1 MSIHVEQ
8 AIIHAI
14 SQDGEG
20 QLSCRLRP
28 QPLLNSQAVET
39 MLEELHQTYTT
50 KAGKG
55 FGHFGTHGEDGEANP
70 KFKDALTEYRSG
82 DLGFVEFSALA
93 GKLLQEELAKYDFSQ
108 GGFLLMSCYTH
119 MTSDYLYVSLLN
131 AKSSMTVLDDMEL
144 SQNTHLDLNNVQLA
158 ARIDL
163 TEWQADPDSVKY
175 ISFIRGRAGRK
186 VADFFLDFMGCVEG
200 VNTKA
205 QNKQLMNAVEDFVA
219 SSELTKDERQQCREK
234 VFEYC
239 AERCEIGADIQLKDL
254 ADELADSGMD
264 SFYDFAQGGDYEL
277 EEEFPGDKPTL
288 RQLKKF
294 SGTGGGVTLSF
305 DGQHLGERVIYDP
318 ISDSILIKGVPA
330 NLKDQLDRRLKG
342 GQ

>member
-1 MSIHVEQ
+1 MSINVEQ
-8 AIIHAI
+8 AIIHSI

-28 QPLLNSQAVET
+28 QPLLNSQAVEA

-55 FGHFGTHGEDGEANP
+55 FGHFGINGEDGEANT
-70 KFKDALTEYRSG
+70 KFEEALTTYRQG
-82 DLGFVEFSALA
+82 ELGFVEFSGIA
-93 GKLLQEELAKYDFSQ
+93 GKLLQEELAKYDFST
-108 GGFLLMSCYTH
+108 GGFLLLSCYTY
-119 MTSDYLYVSLLN
+119 MTSDYLFVSLLN

-163 TEWQADPDSVKY
+163 TEWQADPESKKY

-205 QNKQLMNAVEDFVA
+205 QNKSLMNAVEDFVGN
-219 SSELTKDERQQCREK
+219 SELTKDERQQARER
-234 VFEYC
+234 VFDYC
-239 AERCEIGADIQLKDL
+239 TERCDEGASIQIKDL
-254 ADELADSGMD
+254 ADELADQGMD
-264 SFYDFAQGGDYEL
+264 SFYDFAQGGNYEL

-318 ISDSILIKGVPA
+318 VSDTIIIKGVPA

-342 GQ
+342 E

>member
-1 MSIHVEQ
+1 MSINVEQ

-14 SQDGEG
+14 IQDNDGK
-20 QLSCRLRP
+20 LSCRLRP
-28 QPLLNSQAVET
+28 QPLLNGEAVEA

-55 FGHFGTHGEDGEANP
+55 YGYFGINGDDGEANIQ
-70 KFKDALTEYRSG
+70 FKQALIDYRFG
-82 DLGFVEFSALA
+82 ELGFVEFSGLA
-93 GKLLQEELAKYDFSQ
+93 VKLLQEELSKYDFSQ
-108 GGFLLMSCYTH
+108 GGFLLLACYTH
-119 MTSDYLYVSLLN
+119 MTSEYLYVSLLN

-144 SQNTHLDLNNVQLA
+144 SKNTHLDLNNVQLA

-163 TEWQADPDSVKY
+163 TEWQAEPESHKY

-234 VFEYC
+234 VFDYC
-239 AERCEIGADIQLKDL
+239 TERCDVGANIEIKDL
-254 ADELADSGMD
+254 ADELADSGMG
-264 SFYDFAQGGDYEL
+264 SFYDFAQTGDYGL
-277 EEEFPGDKPTL
+277 EDEFPGDKPTL

-305 DGQHLGERVIYDP
+305 DGAHLGERVIYDP
-318 ISDSILIKGVPA
+318 ISDTILIKGVPA

-342 GQ
+342 GH

>member
-1 MSIHVEQ
+1 MSINVEQ

-14 SQDGEG
+14 SQDGNG

-55 FGHFGTHGEDGEANP
+55 FGHFGINGEDGEANTQ
-70 KFKDALTEYRSG
+70 FETALHQYRHNE
-82 DLGFVEFSALA
+82 LGFVEFSGIA
-93 GKLLQEELAKYDFSQ
+93 GKLLQEELAKYDFSS
-108 GGFLLMSCYTH
+108 GGFLLLSCYTY
-119 MTSDYLYVSLLN
+119 MTSDFLFVSLLN

-144 SQNTHLDLNNVQLA
+144 TQNTHLDLSNIQLA

-163 TEWQADPDSVKY
+163 TEWQAEPDSKKY
-175 ISFIRGRAGRK
+175 ISFVRGRAGRK

-200 VNTKA
+200 INTKA
-205 QNKQLMNAVEDFVA
+205 QNKSLMNAVEDFVGA
-219 SSELTKDERQQCREK
+219 SELTKDERHAARER
-234 VFEYC
+234 VFDYC
-239 AERCEIGADIQLKDL
+239 SERCDEGEDLQIKDL
-254 ADELADSGMD
+254 TDELADQGMG
-264 SFYDFAQGGDYEL
+264 SFYDFAQAGSYEL
-277 EEEFPGDKPTL
+277 EEEFPVDKPTL

-294 SGTGGGVTLSF
+294 SGTGGGVTMSF
-305 DGQHLGERVIYDP
+305 DSQHLGERVIYDP
-318 ISDSILIKGVPA
+318 ISDTIMIKGVPA

-342 GQ
+342 E

>member
-1 MSIHVEQ
+1 MSINVEQ
-8 AIIHAI
+8 AIIHSI

-28 QPLLNSQAVET
+28 QPLLNSQAVEA

-55 FGHFGTHGEDGEANP
+55 FGHFGINGEDGEANT
-70 KFKDALTEYRSG
+70 KFEEALTTYRSG
-82 DLGFVEFSALA
+82 ELGFVEFSGIA
-93 GKLLQEELAKYDFSQ
+93 GKLLQEELAKYDFST
-108 GGFLLMSCYTH
+108 GGFLLLSCYTY
-119 MTSDYLYVSLLN
+119 MTSDYLFVSLLN

-163 TEWQADPDSVKY
+163 TEWQADPESKKY

-205 QNKQLMNAVEDFVA
+205 QNKSLMNAVEDFVGN
-219 SSELTKDERQQCREK
+219 SELTKDERQQARER
-234 VFEYC
+234 VFDYC
-239 AERCEIGADIQLKDL
+239 TERCDEGASIQIKDL
-254 ADELADSGMD
+254 ADELADQGMD
-264 SFYDFAQGGDYEL
+264 SFYDFAQGGNYEL

-318 ISDSILIKGVPA
+318 VSDTIIIKGVPA

-342 GQ
+342 E

>member
-8 AIIHAI
+8 AIIHEI

-20 QLSCRLRP
+20 QLACRLRP
-28 QPLLNSQAVET
+28 QPLLNGQAVEV
-39 MLEELHQTYTT
+39 MLEELHQTYSS

-55 FGHFGTHGEDGEANP
+55 FGYFGVPEDDGDANP
-70 KFKDALTEYRSG
+70 AFEEALTNYRSNEM
-82 DLGFVEFSALA
+82 GFVEFSSAA
-93 GKLLQEELAKYDFSQ
+93 VKLLQQELAKYDFSQ
-108 GGFLLMSCYTH
+108 GGFLLLSCYTSI
-119 MTSDYLYVSLLN
+119 TSDYLFVAMLN

-144 SQNTHLDLNNVQLA
+144 TQNNHLDLSNIQLA

-163 TEWQADPDSVKY
+163 TEWQADETSRKY

-200 VNTKA
+200 VNLKA
-205 QNKQLMNAVEDFVA
+205 QNKSLMVAVEDFVA
-219 SSELTKDERQQCREK
+219 SGELTKDERQQCRDK
-234 VFEYC
+234 VYDYC
-239 AERCEIGADIQLKDL
+239 TNQFDSGEDVQMKDL
-254 ADELADSGMD
+254 ADELADDGMD
-264 SFYDFAQGGDYEL
+264 SFYDFATGGEYEL
-277 EEEFPGDKPTL
+277 EEEFPADKSTL

-305 DGQHLGERVIYDP
+305 DSGHLGERVIYDP
-318 ISDSILIKGVPA
+318 ISDTIMIKGVPA

-342 GQ
+342 GN

>member
-1 MSIHVEQ
+1 MSINVEQ
-8 AIIHAI
+8 AIIHSI
-14 SQDGEG
+14 IQDGEG

-28 QPLLNSQAVET
+28 QPLLNSQAVEA

-55 FGHFGTHGEDGEANP
+55 FGHFGISGEDGEANT
-70 KFKDALTEYRSG
+70 KFEEALKTYRSG
-82 DLGFVEFSALA
+82 ELGFVEFSGIA
-93 GKLLQEELAKYDFSQ
+93 GKLLQEELAKYDFST
-108 GGFLLMSCYTH
+108 GGFLLLSCYTY
-119 MTSDYLYVSLLN
+119 MTSDYLFVSLLN

-163 TEWQADPDSVKY
+163 TEWQAEPESKKY

-205 QNKQLMNAVEDFVA
+205 QNKSLMNAVEDFVGN
-219 SSELTKDERQQCREK
+219 SELTKDERQQARER
-234 VFEYC
+234 VFDYC
-239 AERCEIGADIQLKDL
+239 TERCDEGASIQIKDL
-254 ADELADSGMD
+254 ADELADQGMD
-264 SFYDFAQGGDYEL
+264 SFYDFAQSGSYDL
-277 EEEFPGDKPTL
+277 AEEFPGDKPTL

-318 ISDSILIKGVPA
+318 VSDTIIIKGVPA

-342 GQ
+342 E

>member
-1 MSIHVEQ
+1 MSINVEQ
-8 AIIHAI
+8 AIIHSI

-28 QPLLNSQAVET
+28 QPLLNSQAVEA

-55 FGHFGTHGEDGEANP
+55 FGHFGINGEDGEANT
-70 KFKDALTEYRSG
+70 KFKEALTTYRAG
-82 DLGFVEFSALA
+82 ELGFVEFSGIA
-93 GKLLQEELAKYDFSQ
+93 GKLLQEELSKYDFST
-108 GGFLLMSCYTH
+108 GGFLLLSCYTY
-119 MTSDYLYVSLLN
+119 MTSDYLFVSLLN

-163 TEWQADPDSVKY
+163 TEWQADPDSKKY
-175 ISFIRGRAGRK
+175 ISFVRGRAGRK

-205 QNKQLMNAVEDFVA
+205 QNKSLMNAVEDFVGN
-219 SSELTKDERQQCREK
+219 SELTKDERQQARER
-234 VFEYC
+234 VFDYC
-239 AERCEIGADIQLKDL
+239 TERCDEGSSIQIKDL
-254 ADELADSGMD
+254 ADELADQGMD
-264 SFYDFAQGGDYEL
+264 SFYDFAQGGTYDL

-318 ISDSILIKGVPA
+318 VSDTIIIKGVPA

-342 GQ
+342 E

>member
-14 SQDGEG
+14 TQNGEG

-39 MLEELHQTYTT
+39 MLDELHQSYSS

-55 FGHFGTHGEDGEANP
+55 FGYFGVPGDDGEANP
-70 KFKDALTEYRSG
+70 AFKEALKSYRDG
-82 DLGFVEFSALA
+82 QQGFVEFSATA
-93 GKLLQEELAKYDFSQ
+93 SKLLQEELSKYDFSQ
-108 GGFLLMSCYTH
+108 GGFLLLACYTF
-119 MTSDYLYVSLLN
+119 MASDYLFVALLN

-144 SQNTHLDLNNVQLA
+144 SQNDHLDLNNIQLA

-163 TEWQADPDSVKY
+163 TEWQADSESRKY

-200 VNTKA
+200 VNP
-205 QNKQLMNAVEDFVA
+205 KQQSKTLMQAVEDFVGGG
-219 SSELTKDERQQCREK
+219 ELTKEERQTCRDR

-239 AERCEIGADIQLKDL
+239 TSQVDSGSEVMLKDL
-254 ADELADSGMD
+254 ADELAESGMD
-264 SFYDFAQGGDYEL
+264 SFYDFAVGGDYGL
-277 EEEFPGDKPTL
+277 EEEFPADKSTL

-294 SGTGGGVTLSF
+294 SGTGGGLTLSF
-305 DGQHLGERVIYDP
+305 DSSHLGERVIYDP
-318 ISDSILIKGVPA
+318 ISDTILIKGVPA

-342 GQ
+342 E

>member
-1 MSIHVEQ
+1 MSINVEQ
-8 AIIHAI
+8 AIIHSI
-14 SQDGEG
+14 IQDGEG
-20 QLSCRLRP
+20 QLTCRLRP
-28 QPLLNSQAVET
+28 QPLLNSQAVEA

-55 FGHFGTHGEDGEANP
+55 FGHFGISGEDGEANT
-70 KFKDALTEYRSG
+70 KFEEALKTYRSG
-82 DLGFVEFSALA
+82 ELGFVEFSGIA
-93 GKLLQEELAKYDFSQ
+93 GKLLQEELAKYDFST
-108 GGFLLMSCYTH
+108 GGFLLLSCYTY
-119 MTSDYLYVSLLN
+119 MTSDYLFVSLLN

-163 TEWQADPDSVKY
+163 TEWQAEPESKKY

-205 QNKQLMNAVEDFVA
+205 QNKSLMNAVEDFVGN
-219 SSELTKDERQQCREK
+219 SELTKDERQQARER
-234 VFEYC
+234 VFDYC
-239 AERCEIGADIQLKDL
+239 TERCDEGASIQIKDL
-254 ADELADSGMD
+254 ADELADQGMD
-264 SFYDFAQGGDYEL
+264 SFYDFAQSGSYDL
-277 EEEFPGDKPTL
+277 AEEFPGDKPTL

-318 ISDSILIKGVPA
+318 VSDTIIIKGVPA

-342 GQ
+342 E

>member
-28 QPLLNSQAVET
+28 QPLLNSQAVEA
-39 MLEELHQTYTT
+39 MLEELHQSYTT

-55 FGHFGTHGEDGEANP
+55 FGHFGTHGDDGEANP
-70 KFKDALTEYRSG
+70 QFKDALTEYRAG
-82 DLGFVEFSALA
+82 ELGFVEFSASA
-93 GKLLQEELAKYDFSQ
+93 GKLLQAELAKYDFSQ
-108 GGFLLMSCYTH
+108 GGFLLLACYTH
-119 MTSDYLYVSLLN
+119 MTSDYLFVALLN

-144 SQNTHLDLNNVQLA
+144 SQNTHLDLTNIQLA

-163 TEWQADPDSVKY
+163 TEWQAEPDSLKY

-200 VNTKA
+200 VNPKA

-239 AERCEIGADIQLKDL
+239 VDRCDTGSDIQLKDL

-264 SFYDFAQGGDYEL
+264 SFYDFARGDEYQL
-277 EEEFPGDKPTL
+277 EDEFPGDKSTL

-294 SGTGGGVTLSF
+294 SGTGGGVSLSF

-318 ISDSILIKGVPA
+318 ISNSILIKGVPA

>member
-1 MSIHVEQ
+1 MSINVEQ
-8 AIIHAI
+8 AIIHSI
-14 SQDGEG
+14 SQDTEG

-28 QPLLNSQAVET
+28 QPLLNGEAVEA
-39 MLEELHQTYTT
+39 MLDELHQTYTT

-70 KFKDALTEYRSG
+70 KFMQALTEYRNG
-82 DLGFVEFSALA
+82 ELGFVEFSGIA

-108 GGFLLMSCYTH
+108 GGYLLLSCYTH

-144 SQNTHLDLNNVQLA
+144 SQNTHLDLKDVQLA

-163 TEWQADPDSVKY
+163 TEWQADEDSRKY

-205 QNKQLMNAVEDFVA
+205 QNKQLMNAVEDFVS

-234 VFEYC
+234 VFDYC
-239 AERCEIGADIQLKDL
+239 TERCDVGADIEIKDL

-264 SFYDFAQGGDYEL
+264 SFYDFAQSGEYEL
-277 EEEFPGDKPTL
+277 EDEFPGDKPTL

-305 DGQHLGERVIYDP
+305 DGAHLGERVMYDP
-318 ISDSILIKGVPA
+318 ISDTIMIKGVPA

>member
-1 MSIHVEQ
+1 MSINVEQ
-8 AIIHAI
+8 AIIHSI
-14 SQDGEG
+14 IQDGEG

-28 QPLLNSQAVET
+28 QPLLNSQAVEA

-55 FGHFGTHGEDGEANP
+55 FGHFGINGEDGEANT
-70 KFKDALTEYRSG
+70 KFEEALKTYRSG
-82 DLGFVEFSALA
+82 ELGFVEFSGIA
-93 GKLLQEELAKYDFSQ
+93 GKLLQEELSKYDFST
-108 GGFLLMSCYTH
+108 GGFLLLSCYTY
-119 MTSDYLYVSLLN
+119 MTSDYLFVSLLN

-163 TEWQADPDSVKY
+163 TEWQADPESKKY
-175 ISFIRGRAGRK
+175 ISFVRGRAGRK

-205 QNKQLMNAVEDFVA
+205 QNKSLMNAVEDFVGN
-219 SSELTKDERQQCREK
+219 SELTKDERQQARER
-234 VFEYC
+234 VFDYC
-239 AERCEIGADIQLKDL
+239 TERCDEGASIQIKDL
-254 ADELADSGMD
+254 ADELADQGMD
-264 SFYDFAQGGDYEL
+264 SFYDFAQGGSYDL
-277 EEEFPGDKPTL
+277 AEEFPGDKPTL

-318 ISDSILIKGVPA
+318 VSDTIIIKGVPA

-342 GQ
+342 E